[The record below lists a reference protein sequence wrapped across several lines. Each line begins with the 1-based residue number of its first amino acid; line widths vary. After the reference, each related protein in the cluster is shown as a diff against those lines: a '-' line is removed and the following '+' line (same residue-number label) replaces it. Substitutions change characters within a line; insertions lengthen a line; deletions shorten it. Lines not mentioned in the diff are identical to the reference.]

1 MDSIKEQTMS
11 YEDRIRQARLG
22 MSKSFAK
29 LADFLLDSYIESA
42 FMTASEL
49 AHTLDLDAATVV
61 RFAQTLGYSG
71 FPVMQREIRQRV
83 LGDLL
88 VRPEQAKVAES
99 VPGVV
104 AKAMAEL
111 SLALEQTRL
120 SLDTD
125 AIAELVEKIGEARR
139 IVVLAENPA
148 QAAAY
153 NLVHFLEQGGFPIST
168 ARPGVADL
176 ARTVHTSTPQDLLL
190 ALEVSGQ
197 AAYIAGALE
206 EARQKGLPTAAILG
220 SASLASARAADV
232 VLAARAHP
240 SLGVGI
246 ISIEAIIYA
255 LCQALRWR
263 FAERFAGAER
273 SEERRVGK
281 ECRSRWSP

>member
-1 MDSIKEQTMS
+1 MS
-11 YEDRIRQARLG
+11 YEDRIRQERPN

-29 LADFLLDSYIESA
+29 LADFLLDSYIRSA

-49 AHTLDLDAATVV
+49 AHELDLDAATVV

-71 FPVMQREIRQRV
+71 FPEMQREIRQRV
-83 LGDLL
+83 LKDLL
-88 VRPEQAKVAES
+88 VRPEEAKVAES

-104 AKAMAEL
+104 AHTMQEL
-111 SLALEQTRL
+111 SLALEQTRI
-120 SLDTD
+120 SLDTN
-125 AIAELVEKIGEARR
+125 ALAQLVEQMGEARR

-153 NLVHFLEQGGFPIST
+153 NLVHFLEQGGFPIYI
-168 ARPGVADL
+168 ARSGVADL
-176 ARTVHTSTPQDLLL
+176 ARTVHTATSQDLLI
-190 ALEVSGQ
+190 ALEVTGQ
-197 AAYIAGALE
+197 APYIAGALE

-220 SASLASARAADV
+220 AASLASARAAEV
-232 VLAARAHP
+232 VLAARANP

-263 FAERFAGAER
+263 FAERFAGAEQAIADLSTR
-273 SEERRVGK
+273 IQHSND
-281 ECRSRWSP
+281 

>member
-1 MDSIKEQTMS
+1 MS
-11 YEDRIRQARLG
+11 YEERIRQERPS

-61 RFAQTLGYSG
+61 RFAQTLGYTG
-71 FPVMQREIRQRV
+71 FPELQREIRQRV
-83 LGDLL
+83 LNDLL
-88 VRPEQAKVAES
+88 VRPEEAKVIES

-104 AKAMAEL
+104 ANAMAEL

-125 AIAELVEKIGEARR
+125 SLARLVEKMGEARR
-139 IVVLAENPA
+139 IIVLAENPA

-153 NLVHFLEQGGFPIST
+153 NLVHFLEQGGFPIYV

-176 ARTVHTSTPQDLLL
+176 ARTVHTATLQDLLV

-197 AAYIAGALE
+197 SPYLAGAMR
-206 EARQKGLPTAAILG
+206 EARQKGLPTAAIVG
-220 SASLASARAADV
+220 AASLASARAAEV
-232 VLAARAHP
+232 VLAARTHP

-246 ISIEAIIYA
+246 VSIEAIIYA

-263 FAERFAGAER
+263 FAERFAGAEQSIAQLSDR
-273 SEERRVGK
+273 IQHTSN
-281 ECRSRWSP
+281 